1 MMIYFENHFRE
12 DNVWPVEILSSNLQ
26 SQVMGL
32 QDDIA
37 YVGILIASIV
47 FGYVFYY

>member
-1 MMIYFENHFRE
+1 
-12 DNVWPVEILSSNLQ
+12 
-26 SQVMGL
+26 MGL

-47 FGYVFYY
+47 FGYVFRKIPITLRVGSSTFEARK